1 MSRQILRV
9 LEAFPTIDGAGVAV
23 RRLADYGNMKLL
35 DSFIGMDDFG
45 SDDPKDFMKGF
56 PWHPHRGIETIT
68 YVIDGKVM
76 HEDSLGRNGIIHKNE
91 VQWMTAGSGV
101 IHQEM
106 PQLPDKN
113 ETGLWGFQLW
123 ANLPKESKMMNPR
136 YRDIKAFDIP
146 LIQLENGTKLKIIS
160 GEYHGVKGPVKDIMI
175 NPQYMDVYIPKE
187 TTFSLPVPQDHTA
200 FNYIIDG
207 SANFG
212 SQEKNIGK
220 ENLILFK
227 PGESI
232 ITIRTEDEDVRILFI
247 TGRPLQEPIA
257 WYGPIVMNT
266 QEELY
271 TSIEEFNN
279 STFLNHQKRKI

>member
-1 MSRQILRV
+1 MSREILRV
-9 LEAFPTIDGAGVAV
+9 LEAFPTVDGAGVAV
-23 RRLADYGNMKLL
+23 RRSVDYRDLKLL
-35 DSFIGMDDFG
+35 DPFIGLDDFG
-45 SDDPKDFMKGF
+45 SDDPEDYMKGF

-76 HEDSLGRNGIIHKNE
+76 HEDSLGNGGVIRKNE

-106 PQLPDKN
+106 PQLSNKN
-113 ETGLWGFQLW
+113 TSGLWGFQLW
-123 ANLPKESKMMNPR
+123 ANLPKDYKMMDPR
-136 YRDIKAFDIP
+136 YRDIKASDIP
-146 LIQLENGTKLKIIS
+146 IVRLENGTTIKIIS
-160 GEYHGVKGPVKDIMI
+160 GVFNHVQGPVRDIVI
-175 NPQYMDVYIPKE
+175 QPQYMDVFIPKE

-212 SQEKNIGK
+212 SQEKNVGK

-227 PGESI
+227 SGESS
-232 ITIRTEDEDVRILFI
+232 ITYRTENESVRFLFI
-247 TGRPLQEPIA
+247 SGKPLHEPIA

-266 QEELY
+266 KEELV
-271 TSIEEFNN
+271 TAIEEFNAG
-279 STFLNHQKRKI
+279 TFLKYQKKV